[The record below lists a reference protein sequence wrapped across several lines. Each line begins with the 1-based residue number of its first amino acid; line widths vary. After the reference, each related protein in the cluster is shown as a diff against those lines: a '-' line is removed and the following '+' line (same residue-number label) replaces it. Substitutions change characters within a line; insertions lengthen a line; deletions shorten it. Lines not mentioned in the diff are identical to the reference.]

1 MPAFSRSADFA
12 LDKPAG
18 QPCVN
23 LLADHRCSIHD
34 TLRDRGFAGCTVYD
48 CFGAGQHVVQ
58 RTFGGRSWQD
68 SPELAA
74 AMFPAY
80 QRMRDL
86 HELLWY
92 LADALGRPETEPVH
106 DALLAAQTR
115 VTALTDLDADAL
127 AAVDSE
133 GCRREVDPVLTRA
146 SELVRGP
153 SRRPAERRGADLVG
167 RDLSGAD
174 LVGAN
179 LRGAYLI
186 GANLRGADLRGAD
199 VIGADLRGADVH
211 GADLSST
218 LYLTAF
224 QVNAARGDA
233 ATALPPSIGR
243 PGHWRASK
251 HRR

>member
-1 MPAFSRSADFA
+1 MPAFTRSTDFA
-12 LDKPAG
+12 IDKPAG

-23 LLADHRCSIHD
+23 LLADQRCSIHD
-34 TLRDRGFAGCTVYD
+34 TLRDKGFAGCTVYD

-58 RTFGGRSWQD
+58 QTFEGRSWRD
-68 SPELAA
+68 SPEVAA

-80 QRMRDL
+80 RRMRDL

-92 LADALGRPETEPVH
+92 LADALGRPEAEPVH
-106 DALLAAQTR
+106 DAVRAAQAR
-115 VTALTDLDADAL
+115 IGALTDLDADAL
-127 AAVDSE
+127 TDVDTE
-133 GCRREVDPVLTRA
+133 ACRRDVDPVLTRA

-167 RDLSGAD
+167 RDLAGVD
-174 LVGAN
+174 LQGAN

-186 GANLRGADLRGAD
+186 GTDLRGADLRGAD
-199 VIGADLRGADVH
+199 VIGADLRGADVG

-218 LYLTAF
+218 LYLTQF
-224 QVNAARGDA
+224 QLNAAHGDS
-233 ATALPPSIGR
+233 ATALPPTVER
-243 PGHWRASK
+243 PGHWRRSK